1 MCEALVPPNPSRN
14 FRQGCQSF
22 LLIAC
27 TPVRLAPPHPPTIP
41 PSPSG
46 QGAASRPSGQGAA
59 KSCSKPSA
67 YARCMHDAR
76 RSPCV
81 PASCSSDSYC
91 VAGLA
96 ALARSRRRSNN
107 VDSRHPE
114 NVFLSCQ
121 ATSTPRPTT
130 TRSDPKRTLSNRGF
144 GRKVCLQIMS
154 APCRD
159 QPFTNRPYCAH
170 GLLRTDD
177 GHGTVRT

>member
-1 MCEALVPPNPSRN
+1 MCEALVPPSPSRN
-14 FRQGCQSF
+14 FRQG

-27 TPVRLAPPHPPTIP
+27 TPVRLAPPHPPSIP

-46 QGAASRPSGQGAA
+46 QGAASRPSGPGAA

-67 YARCMHDAR
+67 YIMIARLDYTRSCECTMHAR
-76 RSPCV
+76 RQAES
-81 PASCSSDSYC
+81 
-91 VAGLA
+91 L
-96 ALARSRRRSNN
+96 RSGVLLQRQLLCCR
-107 VDSRHPE
+107 PGG
-114 NVFLSCQ
+114 

-130 TRSDPKRTLSNRGF
+130 TRSDPNRTVSNRGF